1 MNNNGFATPDQIAA
15 LGVLEIHE
23 LSQSEFK
30 DVCDARNGALTIVG
44 LERLRTAAQR
54 QTAARQP
61 VVVSETETEHE

>member
-15 LGVLEIHE
+15 LGGLEVLE
-23 LSQSEFK
+23 LTQAEFK

-44 LERLRTAAQR
+44 LERLRAAAQR

-61 VVVSETETEHE
+61 AVVSETETEHE